1 MYTYSFRINSMFY
14 LNRLQKEKNLQKLNK
29 LKEKKYA
36 YTNVYI
42 CSNAILRQIAS
53 NTHIMNTVYR
63 LMVIFFILVKYMHY
77 DYILAL
83 VDIIDTYALNLK
95 LYNDVQYVFAF

>member
-1 MYTYSFRINSMFY
+1 
-14 LNRLQKEKNLQKLNK
+14 
-29 LKEKKYA
+29 
-36 YTNVYI
+36 
-42 CSNAILRQIAS
+42 
-53 NTHIMNTVYR
+53 MNTVYR